1 MTKTRILLPI
11 LMLLT
16 LAFISLPANATPL
29 PPGGSV
35 LASAFA
41 GSPGTLVTSATQT
54 FTSTLGASEFSGT
67 VTEAV
72 YLDGVTGTTMDFV
85 YQFTNN
91 TASLKPI
98 EQMSDS
104 PYDSFLTDVQQS
116 VTAFGAFTGGGTLS
130 ISTDRSASGGNIAWN
145 GTWGGSGSSVTS
157 AILMIK
163 TNANFFQ
170 PGTIS
175 FINSGTVTLT
185 GFFAPAQVPEPTF
198 YGLLGAGLLAMAWV
212 SRKRKVSQPTN

>member
-16 LAFISLPANATPL
+16 LALISLPANATPL

-35 LASAFA
+35 APSAFA
-41 GSPGTLVTSATQT
+41 GSPGTLLTSATQN
-54 FTSTLGASEFSGT
+54 FTSTLGASDFSGT

-72 YLDGVTGTTMDFV
+72 YRDGVTGNMDFV
-85 YQFTNN
+85 YQFNN
-91 TASLKPI
+91 NSGSLKPI

-130 ISTDRSASGGNIAWN
+130 TSTDRSVSGGNISWS
-145 GTWGGSGSSVTS
+145 GIWGGGGSSVTS
-157 AILMIK
+157 AILMVK
-163 TNANFFQ
+163 TDANFFQ
-170 PGTIS
+170 PGTVS
-175 FINSGTVTLT
+175 FINSGTVTLF

-198 YGLLGAGLLAMAWV
+198 YGLLAAGLLAMVWV

>member
-11 LMLLT
+11 LMMLT
-16 LAFISLPANATPL
+16 LALISLPANATPL
-29 PPGGSV
+29 IPGATV
-35 LASAFA
+35 VPTTFV
-41 GSPGTLVTSATQT
+41 GSPGTLQTSATQT
-54 FTSTLGASEFSGT
+54 FTSTLGVSDFSGT

-72 YLDGVTGTTMDFV
+72 YLDGVTGNTMDFV

-91 TASLKPI
+91 ATSLKPI

-116 VTAFGAFTGGGTLS
+116 VTAFGAFTGGGTVS
-130 ISTDRSASGGNIAWN
+130 ATAFRSASGGNIAWS
-145 GTWGGSGSSVTS
+145 GIWGGSGSSVTS
-157 AILMIK
+157 AILMVK
-163 TNANFFQ
+163 TNANFYQ

-175 FINSGTVTLT
+175 FINSGTVTLN

-198 YGLLGAGLLAMAWV
+198 YGLLAAGLLAMVWV